1 MVDMTFLS
9 ASALPDGSIGRSEF
23 QTLSAF
29 TAPVVTTL
37 A

>member
-1 MVDMTFLS
+1 MITLS
-9 ASALPDGSIGRSEF
+9 ASALSDGSIGRPEF